1 MYFSSGTTWTQEI
14 LWQIC
19 NDGIIDTRPIAERYP
34 FIDEKDQLNNF
45 YQWSNPTEMQAALDS
60 MPSPRLLKTHLPYGL
75 APKGKDEATKPRYIY
90 VMRNPKDAA
99 VSLYHHYRATKT
111 FPYDKPWD
119 HFFGLFM
126 KNEGRKR
133 FIITLNQQRHGQ
145 S

>member
-1 MYFSSGTTWTQEI
+1 MLAT
-14 LWQIC
+14 
-19 NDGIIDTRPIAERYP
+19 
-34 FIDEKDQLNNF
+34 
-45 YQWSNPTEMQAALDS
+45 LDS
-60 MPSPRLLKTHLPYGL
+60 VSSPRRLKTHLPYGV

-126 KNEGRKR
+126 KNEGRKW
-133 FIITLNQQRHGQ
+133 FIITLNQQRYGQ